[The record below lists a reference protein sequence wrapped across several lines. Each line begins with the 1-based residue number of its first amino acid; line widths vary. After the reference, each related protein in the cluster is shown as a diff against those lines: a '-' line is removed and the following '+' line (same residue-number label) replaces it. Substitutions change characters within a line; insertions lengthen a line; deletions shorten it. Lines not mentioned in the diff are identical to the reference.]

1 MKLID
6 ILKEAIDPFA
16 KYQLL
21 SKKRKR
27 DMFGSSTIS
36 EYLVNDENYTTPSGL
51 KFNLK
56 TIGFAMGRDKYFY
69 YIKTD
74 VYYKGKL
81 LTEPDGIP
89 GARDVNS
96 SIVKAK
102 KWLDKN
108 GEDFIK
114 GKKYQYKST

>member
-1 MKLID
+1 
-6 ILKEAIDPFA
+6 
-16 KYQLL
+16 
-21 SKKRKR
+21 
-27 DMFGSSTIS
+27 MFGSSTIY
-36 EYLVNDENYTTPSGL
+36 EYLLNDEDYKTPSGL

-56 TIGFAMGRDKYFY
+56 TIGYAMAEGREKNLYH
-69 YIKTD
+69 IKTD

-81 LTEPDGIP
+81 LTEPSGIP
-89 GARDVNS
+89 GARDVVFSVN
-96 SIVKAK
+96 KAK